1 MINFRSLAHG
11 YLEGGRERERECVC
25 VCVRERE
32 RERERERSLRPTW
45 GFLLYCENGCKNP
58 TKTEENGSTYQS
70 GPTQRNCK
78 EGKLYYFFLI
88 EQKKQMEFLFGS

>member
-1 MINFRSLAHG
+1 MAHG
-11 YLEGGRERERECVC
+11 YLERGREGERERES

>member
-1 MINFRSLAHG
+1 MREGQRERETQSDKFSSLAHG
-11 YLEGGRERERECVC
+11 YLERERERESVC
-25 VCVRERE
+25 VWERE
-32 RERERERSLRPTW
+32 RERESNLRPTW

-78 EGKLYYFFLI
+78 EGKLYYFI
-88 EQKKQMEFLFGS
+88 